1 MIDTLFHQ
9 LATAFC
15 LRSGGQ
21 PRTKRRNGGRRRECD
36 DCGWSVPSLRSLH
49 VCGPALVTLT
59 ISEPLRLRARKDVPL
74 GILAAPAVHLWSAQP
89 GMAEPGSSA
98 KACPAGVICHTANV
112 PPRCGPIRSPRH
124 DRCPHRASTS
134 KRSRSGCHAPQRL
147 RLIAICPLGSA
158 AALWSRPVLRMSFS
172 PPLRS

>member
-36 DCGWSVPSLRSLH
+36 DCGWSVPSLRSLQ

-89 GMAEPGSSA
+89 GVAGASNRRDLPEGERSSEMRAHSLTQSEPVPAPGEHLQPVPVGVPRAASA
-98 KACPAGVICHTANV
+98 
-112 PPRCGPIRSPRH
+112 
-124 DRCPHRASTS
+124 
-134 KRSRSGCHAPQRL
+134 
-147 RLIAICPLGSA
+147 PL
-158 AALWSRPVLRMSFS
+158 
-172 PPLRS
+172 